1 MFDKVLNISREPQ
14 NLKHENL
21 FTSVMNIQLFTKI
34 IAKRST
40 LGQIRVM
47 TASRIYK
54 LSEI

>member
-1 MFDKVLNISREPQ
+1 MFDKVLNISLEPQ

-21 FTSVMNIQLFTKI
+21 FTSVMNIELFTKI
-34 IAKRST
+34 ITKRST

>member
-1 MFDKVLNISREPQ
+1 MFDKVLNISLEPQ

-21 FTSVMNIQLFTKI
+21 FTSVMNIELFTKI

-54 LSEI
+54 LSQI